1 MKISEFNYNLPNELI
16 AAHPVEPRDSARML
30 VMDRAS
36 GALTDKHFTDLPE
49 ILRPGDVLVFND
61 SKVIPARLQATVIAS
76 EARQSSSR
84 SFEVLL
90 VKNLEGSTWECWVK
104 PGKKAKT
111 GDIFQF
117 SDKLSAEFIRR
128 DDDIFILKF
137 NLDGP
142 AFFSELGKI
151 GEMPVP
157 PYILKA
163 RHEKHDE
170 VVDKDDYQTVYARA
184 EGSVAA
190 PTAGLHFTAELL
202 ERLRERGVHL
212 EYVTLHVGL
221 GTFQSVTAENIE
233 DFQIHS
239 EYYEI
244 SPETAMRLNDAKR
257 EGRRV
262 IAVGTTTVRVL
273 ESAAKNCE
281 PCRTAAIL
289 PSSGETNIFI
299 YPGYTWRFVDG
310 MITNFHMPQSSL
322 LLLVSAFAGTNNI
335 RNAYDYA
342 VENKY
347 RFYSYGDGMVII

>member
-16 AAHPVEPRDSARML
+16 ATHPVESRDSARML
-30 VMDRAS
+30 VMDCAS

-61 SKVIPARLQATVIAS
+61 SKVIPARLFGRIG
-76 EARQSSSR
+76 ERE
-84 SFEVLL
+84 FEILL
-90 VKNLEGSTWECWVK
+90 VKNLEDSTWECWVK
-104 PGKKAKT
+104 PGKKAKA

-137 NLDGP
+137 NLAGS

-190 PTAGLHFTAELL
+190 PTAGLHFTDELL

-221 GTFQSVTAENIE
+221 GTFQPVTAENIE

-244 SPETAMRLNDAKR
+244 SPETALRLNDAKR

-273 ESAAKNCE
+273 ESVSRHCE
-281 PCRTAAIL
+281 EQSDAAI
-289 PSSGETNIFI
+289 SATAGDTNIFI